1 MTTATIE
8 SPTTTETAL
17 ARVVRENQLSEQ
29 AGKNLM
35 TAFQPYFAE
44 AQPLIEQAKGI
55 KVADATC
62 VSEMKKAR
70 EVRLALKRVRTD
82 AEKTRKAMKE
92 DSLRAGRAI
101 DGMNNILLL
110 AIEPVEKV
118 LEEQEKFAERAEA
131 ARKAKLGQ
139 ERADQHRAL
148 GSNPAQYIGLA
159 DMGEEQWRACLH
171 GAKTAKEEREKAEA
185 EAARQREVQAQ
196 EAEKLREEN
205 ARLRREQEAKDA
217 AARKDR
223 EAIEAKARAE
233 REAAEAVARQER
245 EAREKLEREAAAK
258 TRAEEAKAKEAEEA
272 RRRAQL
278 APDADKLVALAKAA
292 RSLEIPTLA
301 TREANGYLE
310 RFVGTMIEAI
320 KTLERDAN
328 FLK

>member
-139 ERADQHRAL
+139 ERADQLRAL

-258 TRAEEAKAKEAEEA
+258 RADEAKKAAAEAEAKRRAE
-272 RRRAQL
+272 L
-278 APDADKLVALAKAA
+278 APDADKLRALAKLVRSIEMPAVCSAEAGKYLDRFA
-292 RSLEIPTLA
+292 RSMLA
-301 TREANGYLE
+301 AVKE
-310 RFVGTMIEAI
+310 
-320 KTLERDAN
+320 LERDAA
-328 FLK
+328 FLT

>member
-139 ERADQHRAL
+139 ERADQLRAL

-196 EAEKLREEN
+196 EAEKLRQENERLRKEREQQAAEVAREREAMQAKLKAETEAADARAREERL
-205 ARLRREQEAKDA
+205 ARLKVEQEAAEK
-217 AARKDR
+217 R
-223 EAIEAKARAE
+223 RAD
-233 REAAEAVARQER
+233 
-245 EAREKLEREAAAK
+245 EAAAK
-258 TRAEEAKAKEAEEA
+258 QAEEA

-278 APDADKLVALAKAA
+278 APDADKLLALAKAA
-292 RSLEIPTLA
+292 RSIEMPTLA

>member
-139 ERADQHRAL
+139 ERADQLRAL

-159 DMGEEQWRACLH
+159 DMGDEQWKACLH
-171 GAKTAKEEREKAEA
+171 GAKLAKEEREKAAEA
-185 EAARQREVQAQ
+185 ERIRVAAETAERDRLRVENERLRKEQ
-196 EAEKLREEN
+196 AEK
-205 ARLRREQEAKDA
+205 DA
-217 AARKDR
+217 QARKER

-258 TRAEEAKAKEAEEA
+258 RADEAKKAAAEAEAKRRAE
-272 RRRAQL
+272 L
-278 APDADKLVALAKAA
+278 APDADKLRALAKLVRSIEMPEVCSAEAGKYRDKFA
-292 RSLEIPTLA
+292 RSMLVAVKE
-301 TREANGYLE
+301 
-310 RFVGTMIEAI
+310 
-320 KTLERDAN
+320 LERDAA
-328 FLK
+328 FLT